1 MISPVSVF
9 WFSFHRKVLFPFL
22 FCFSVFRIARRHLLA
37 LIARRHPARAYRA
50 PLSCSRPSRAVILLA
65 SIARRHPARVHRAPS
80 SCSRAH
86 RALIFSSGPPFEET
100 SKQLLLGGLHLPRRA
115 GVRLRSC
122 LTLQFLDRAIR
133 FEVSG

>member
-65 SIARRHPARVHRAPS
+65 SIARLHPARVHRAPS
-80 SCSRAH
+80 TCSCPSRAVILLSRPS
-86 RALIFSSGPPFEET
+86 RADLLKRSSF
-100 SKQLLLGGLHLPRRA
+100 
-115 GVRLRSC
+115 
-122 LTLQFLDRAIR
+122 
-133 FEVSG
+133 